1 MLSKFRSFSSSL
13 PLLRVSLLASRHV
26 TSTVVVMG
34 NTGSKKEKVPI
45 YTKAPE
51 PKVKFTEEELRQK
64 LSEEEYRI
72 TQLKGTER
80 AGTGKSHEPLSLLA

>member
-13 PLLRVSLLASRHV
+13 LLFRVSLLASRHV
-26 TSTVVVMG
+26 TSTAVVMG
-34 NTGSKKEKVPI
+34 NTGSGKEKVPI

-64 LSEEEYRI
+64 LSEEQYRI

-80 AGTGKSHEPLSLLA
+80 AGKGKSHEPLSLLA